1 MWSCCVTEC
10 ILCGKTQGSHALCK
24 KKKKAPIYFVVTSKK
39 AHINT
44 LDMSQLESFDEVL

>member
-1 MWSCCVTEC
+1 MLQNASSAVKHREVMLCV
-10 ILCGKTQGSHALCK
+10 